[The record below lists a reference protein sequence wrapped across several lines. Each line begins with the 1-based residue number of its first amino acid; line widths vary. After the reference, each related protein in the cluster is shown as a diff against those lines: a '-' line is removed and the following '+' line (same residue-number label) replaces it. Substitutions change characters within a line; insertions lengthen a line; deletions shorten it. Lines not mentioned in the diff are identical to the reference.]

1 MIRMK
6 KPCQILLLIFVYLA
20 SFTLTVAAQKDSS
33 TTIILV
39 RHAEKDT
46 SVAGS
51 TTMQADPPLLA
62 AGKIRAEKLVELLKS
77 YPIQS
82 IFSTKYNRTRSTAI
96 PIAAKLGVDIQIYDP
111 SKQADLASLLKSW
124 KGKTILIVGHS
135 NTIPG
140 LVNLLTGSSNY
151 PNLSDN
157 EYDKIFLVRLDG
169 VKSSYQQISY

>member
-1 MIRMK
+1 MK
-6 KPCQILLLIFVYLA
+6 KPCQILLLIIVLVT

-51 TTMQADPPLLA
+51 TAMQADPPLSA
-62 AGKIRAEKLVELLKS
+62 AGKIRSEKLVEVLKS
-77 YPIQS
+77 YPIQA
-82 IFSTKYNRTRSTAI
+82 IFSTKYNRTRSTAM
-96 PIAAKLGVDIQIYDP
+96 PFVAKLGVEIQIYDP

-124 KGKTILIVGHS
+124 KGKTILVVGHS
-135 NTIPG
+135 NTVPG

-157 EYDKIFLVRLDG
+157 EYDKIYLVRLDNG
-169 VKSSYQQISY
+169 KSSHQQISY

>member
-1 MIRMK
+1 MK
-6 KPCQILLLIFVYLA
+6 KPCQILFLIFVLVT

-46 SVAGS
+46 SIVGS
-51 TTMQADPPLLA
+51 TAMQADPPLSA
-62 AGKIRAEKLVELLKS
+62 AGKIRSEKLVEVLKS
-77 YPIQS
+77 YPIQA
-82 IFSTKYNRTRSTAI
+82 IFSTKYNRTRSTAM
-96 PIAAKLGVDIQIYDP
+96 PIAAKLGVEIQIYDP

-124 KGKTILIVGHS
+124 KGKTILVVGHS
-135 NTIPG
+135 NTVPG

-157 EYDKIFLVRLDG
+157 EYDKIYLVRLDNG
-169 VKSSYQQISY
+169 KSSHQQISY